1 MIDED
6 KLTVVDKGNNY
17 TINELKA
24 QHNQFTYLR
33 SQALVCK
40 FDGVDNALDFISENL
55 KQPKREGSSADIGSG
70 GFHTFETYEEA
81 LEIFRHKP
89 ESVVKYDPSE
99 LRIKDESESGS
110 RVDYDVVGD
119 YIDMGRYMEGV
130 PESWGS
136 MHSGHARN
144 RRVNIIINLNQVH
157 YIGEEDIN
165 HRSERI
171 LRLVDALE
179 GGGVRTM
186 MTCIDSNDCGHTE
199 IILKRHEEP
208 LTIADL
214 AVVTHSEF
222 KRRLIFRIN
231 EYSKTWSYGYG
242 KAFVFGEA
250 VRPENI
256 RSDNNEEMT
265 IYIDGSMSD
274 REDIDERFD
283 QLERLLIWEMSKP
296 VPEVD
301 AIKAD
306 RYGIYFSSNGYRPDS
321 EVQRE
326 GKEAIKDE

>member
-6 KLTVVDKGNNY
+6 KYKVVDKGNNF
-17 TINELKA
+17 TIGELKS

-33 SQALVCK
+33 TQALICK
-40 FDGVDNALDFISENL
+40 FDGVDNALNFVTENL
-55 KQPKREGSSADIGSG
+55 KEPKREGSSAGIGSRR
-70 GFHTFETYEEA
+70 FHTFKTYEEA
-81 LEIFRHKP
+81 LDIFRHKP

-144 RRVNIIINLNQVH
+144 RRVNIVINLNQVH
-157 YIGEEDIN
+157 YIGQEDIN

-179 GGGVRTM
+179 AGGARTM

-222 KRRLIFRIN
+222 KRRVIFRIN

-242 KAFVFGEA
+242 KAFLFGEA
-250 VRPENI
+250 VRPEYI
-256 RSDNNEEMT
+256 KSGNNEEMT

-283 QLERLLIWEMSKP
+283 QLERLLLWEMSKP
-296 VPEVD
+296 VPEV
-301 AIKAD
+301 ASIKVDQYTLA
-306 RYGIYFSSNGYRPDS
+306 FSTNGYRREADIK
-321 EVQRE
+321 RE
-326 GKEAIKDE
+326 GLEVINAT